1 MNIKNSTALRTHL
14 CGDMRTLNIGQV
26 VTLCGWVGR
35 RREHGEH
42 LAFLDLRDFSGIVQC
57 VVDNTVDVRTEWVI
71 RVTGKVQA
79 RPSGTVNAN
88 IPTGEV

>member
-14 CGDMRTLNIGQV
+14 CGDMRVENIGQV

-42 LAFLDLRDFSGIVQC
+42 LAFLDLRDFSGIVSELPYSRQSAMIHASR
-57 VVDNTVDVRTEWVI
+57 NTLPAGLNTLLDHRH
-71 RVTGKVQA
+71 RQA
-79 RPSGTVNAN
+79 C
-88 IPTGEV
+88 